1 MINKKITDEAIN
13 NSVQIILLEQ
23 NYSSAYSKTVYK
35 YSFIIKIL
43 SVYLKLM
50 QLVVIII
57 VRC

>member
-23 NYSSAYSKTVYK
+23 NYSSAYSKTVYE

-43 SVYLKLM
+43 SVYFKLM
-50 QLVVIII
+50 QLPVIII
-57 VRC
+57 VRR